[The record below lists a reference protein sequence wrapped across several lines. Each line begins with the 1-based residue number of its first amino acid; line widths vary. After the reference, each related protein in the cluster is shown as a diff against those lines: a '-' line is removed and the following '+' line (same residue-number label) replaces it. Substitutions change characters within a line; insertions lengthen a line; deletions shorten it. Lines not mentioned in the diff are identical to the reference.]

1 MNGQLDYKQI
11 DAETLRVRVRVT
23 PGAKKAGIGG
33 THDGALK
40 VAVHQAP
47 ENGKA
52 NQAVIKTIA
61 KQLGISKSRV
71 VILAGQSARV
81 KSIEINGLAAA
92 EAIERLTA
100 LASAPLQ

>member
-1 MNGQLDYKQI
+1 MDYKQI

>member
-1 MNGQLDYKQI
+1 MNEQLDYKQI
-11 DAETLRVRVRVT
+11 DAETLRFHVRVT
-23 PGAKKAGIGG
+23 PGAKKAGVGG

-40 VAVHQAP
+40 VAVHTAP

-52 NQAVIKTIA
+52 NQAVIKAIA

-71 VILAGQSARV
+71 VILAGQTARV

-100 LASAPLQ
+100 LASSPLQ

>member
-1 MNGQLDYKQI
+1 MNERLDYKQI
-11 DAETLRVRVRVT
+11 DAETLRFRVRVT
-23 PGAKKAGIGG
+23 PGAKKAGVGG
-33 THDGALK
+33 SHDGALK

-52 NQAVIKTIA
+52 NQAVVKAIA

-71 VILAGQSARV
+71 VIVAGETVRV
-81 KSIEINGLAAA
+81 KSIEVSGSAAA

-100 LASAPLQ
+100 LASSPLR